1 MANSDFNY
9 TAIMPEIIATCFGLL
24 VMLLAS
30 LGGRRGRGRL
40 AAVASAGILLA
51 TAFSL
56 RQWNAPS
63 MAFFGTVIS
72 DNFSLFFRAV
82 LGTVVLLLIIA
93 SVEFNRREGILQG
106 EYEALLLF
114 AYVGMSLMA
123 ASNDLILTFLSLE
136 ILSIAS
142 FVLLGLKRWDARSNE
157 SSIKYF
163 MLGSFSSAFF
173 LYGVALLYGGTG
185 STKLTE
191 IGRALG
197 GNPSL
202 LATVGVALLVVGLCF
217 KVAVA
222 PFHIWTPDVYEGAP
236 TPVTTFMAVGPKLAG
251 FAVLLRLL
259 SSVAPWHWN
268 DILWLLAI
276 FTMTLGNVVA
286 LVQPNIKRMLA
297 YSSIAHAGY
306 ILVGLV
312 AGTRLGLSAV
322 LFYLL
327 AYAFMKI
334 SAFSAVIALTGKGD
348 GRVNMDDYA
357 GLGFKHPVLSLTLS
371 LALLGLI
378 GVPATSGFI
387 GKLYLF
393 TAALDAGYLGLV
405 LIAVLN
411 SALSVFYYVR
421 PIIVMFM
428 RQAEVEPLAVEVSPA
443 LALVMLIAA
452 LLTLLLGL
460 FPGKLLEVVN
470 FSAAALK

>member
-1 MANSDFNY
+1 MSSDFNY
-9 TAIMPEIIATCFGLL
+9 SAIMPEIIATGFGLL
-24 VMLLAS
+24 LMLLAS
-30 LGGRRGRGRL
+30 TIGRQERGRL
-40 AAVASAGILLA
+40 AVVAAVGVIVA
-51 TAFSL
+51 TAFAL
-56 RQWNAPS
+56 RQWNAPA
-63 MAFFGTVIS
+63 MAFFATVVA
-72 DNFSLFFRAV
+72 DNFSVFFRTI
-82 LGTVVLLLIIA
+82 LGAVVLLLIMS

-106 EYEALLLF
+106 EYAALLLF

-136 ILSIAS
+136 VLSIAS

-157 SSIKYF
+157 SSMKYF

-173 LYGVALLYGGTG
+173 LYGIALLYGGTG

-191 IGRALG
+191 ISQALG
-197 GNPSL
+197 GSPSL
-202 LATVGVALLVVGLCF
+202 LAMVGLALMVVGLCF

-222 PFHIWTPDVYEGAP
+222 PFHVWTPDVYEGAP

-259 SSVAPWHWN
+259 SSVGPWHWN

-297 YSSIAHAGY
+297 CSSIAHAGY

-312 AGTRLGLSAV
+312 AGTSLGLSAV

-357 GLGFKHPVLSLTLS
+357 GLGFKHPLISVTLS

-421 PIIVMFM
+421 PIVVMFM
-428 RQAEVEPLAVEVSPA
+428 GQAEVEPLAVEASHA
-443 LALVMLIAA
+443 LVLVMLISA
-452 LLTLLLGL
+452 LLTLFLGL
-460 FPGKLLEVVN
+460 FPGKLLEVAN
-470 FSAAALK
+470 LSAAALK